1 MKLRA
6 SLEGERKIPKINSI
20 DSIWNLNA
28 INAFFDDAVINNEK
42 LFVYY
47 QPLRPHDLIFPYNS
61 NSFFAMKNYLNS
73 CSSGNKNL
81 DFVDLTNIIPQKYWG
96 KTNLGYPDIFHF
108 QETGHQILADSL
120 FHNLNKFFKSA
131 I

>member
-1 MKLRA
+1 M
-6 SLEGERKIPKINSI
+6 
-20 DSIWNLNA
+20 
-28 INAFFDDAVINNEK
+28 
-42 LFVYY
+42 
-47 QPLRPHDLIFPYNS
+47 
-61 NSFFAMKNYLNS
+61 
-73 CSSGNKNL
+73 
-81 DFVDLTNIIPQKYWG
+81 DLTNVIPQEYWG